1 MTLHEIR
8 VSEIQPGDEWLLEA
22 AWVHV
27 TTVEVKHPGDQVVI
41 RYYQDGDE
49 DDQSWA
55 FFYRGFEVA
64 VVKRPVAH
72 PILAASRDD
81 IAIMAARELI
91 EAYDAPFPA
100 FGDWANRLEEKIDA
114 LRDLLR
120 EPEPARPREW
130 HDHDCGGSYGD
141 KPHWHYT

>member
-8 VSEIQPGDEWLLEA
+8 VSEIQPGDEWLFEA
-22 AWVHV
+22 GWVSV
-27 TTVEVKHPGDQVVI
+27 TEVKVKHPDDRVGI

-49 DDQSWA
+49 SDQSWVYL
-55 FFYRGFEVA
+55 YRGFEVA

-91 EAYDAPFPA
+91 GAYDAPFPA
-100 FGDWANRLEEKIDA
+100 FGGWANRLEEKIEA
-114 LRDLLR
+114 LRELLR
-120 EPEPARPREW
+120 EPEPARPR
-130 HDHDCGGSYGD
+130 
-141 KPHWHYT
+141 WHYT